1 MRYYLIA
8 GEASGDLHG
17 SNLMRELSA
26 IDKDAEFRFWGG
38 DLMAKYG
45 GKPVKHINELA
56 IMGFIRVLMN
66 IRTIL
71 NNIKLCKTD
80 IEKFNPDVVILIDYA
95 GFNLKIA
102 EFAKKKGFRV
112 HYYIAPK
119 LWAWKTY
126 RIKSIKKYV
135 DRMFSILPFEPDFFA
150 KYNFKVDYVGNPVN
164 DEVFAQKQNTILFKE
179 VVEKNKLPDKPVIAL
194 LAGSRRQEISQ
205 VLPEML
211 KVVDLFGDYQFV
223 IAGAPA
229 IGEDF
234 YFQFTEKSDIK
245 IVYNQTYDLLKISK
259 AAIVT
264 SGTATLETALF
275 EIPQVVCY
283 KMNIPDFAFKLGR
296 KLIKTKWISL
306 VNLILNYEAVVE
318 LTQNNLN
325 KKNIYKE
332 LDKILND
339 SEYRLAMLNSY
350 NELQKILGT
359 PGASQKAAT
368 MIYSDIQ
375 PNN

>member
-17 SNLMRELSA
+17 SNLMKELSV

-45 GKPVKHINELA
+45 GEPVKHINELA
-56 IMGFIRVLMN
+56 IMGFVKVLMN
-66 IRTIL
+66 IKTIL
-71 NNIKLCKTD
+71 NNIKLCKKD

-102 EFAKKKGFRV
+102 EFAHKKGFRV

-126 RIKSIKKYV
+126 RIKSIKQYV
-135 DRMFSILPFEPDFFA
+135 DRMFSILPFETDFFN

-164 DEVFAQKQNTILFKE
+164 DEIFVQKQNVIAFKE
-179 VVEKNKLPDKPVIAL
+179 FTKKNNLHDKPVVAL
-194 LAGSRRQEISQ
+194 LAGSRKQEISQ
-205 VLPEML
+205 VLPEMI
-211 KVVDLFGDYQFV
+211 KVSNLFNNYQFI

-229 IGEDF
+229 ITKDF
-234 YFQFTEKSDIK
+234 YRQFIENRDVK

-259 AAIVT
+259 AAVVT
-264 SGTATLETALF
+264 SGTATLETALL

-306 VNLILNYEAVVE
+306 VNLILNYEAVKE

-325 KKNIYKE
+325 KKNIFEE
-332 LDKILND
+332 LNKILND
-339 SEYRLAMLNSY
+339 NNYRKAMLNSY
-350 NELQKILGT
+350 IELKRLIGNQ
-359 PGASQKAAT
+359 GASQKAAE
-368 MIYSDIQ
+368 MIYNDIRL
-375 PNN
+375 NK